1 MFFMLARV
9 LLSGSCCA
17 HFHGRNRY
25 GVSATQLTERVHPM
39 LKNFMQPGN
48 VKTDSNRSSHS
59 AYEPPKPAES
69 PKLAEATRADYL
81 EARKSA
87 PGEDGNKLIVGPNI
101 KLKGSEITDC
111 EILVVEGRV
120 EASMNSRDIRIAEG
134 GVFSGKAEI
143 DVAEVRGTFEGD
155 LTARKRLVIYAT
167 GKVSGVIRYGAM
179 MIEEGGII
187 SGDVATLSAGASLA
201 KLPEAPAQ
209 ISAPEPLEEITSGLE
224 QIHFGSTLARNQ
236 AGKRQG

>member
-1 MFFMLARV
+1 
-9 LLSGSCCA
+9 
-17 HFHGRNRY
+17 
-25 GVSATQLTERVHPM
+25 M
-39 LKNFMQPGN
+39 LKNFMHPGN
-48 VKTDSNRSSHS
+48 AKTDSNRASPTTSHS
-59 AYEPPKPAES
+59 PHESAKRAESVKPADA
-69 PKLAEATRADYL
+69 PRTEAYP
-81 EARKSA
+81 EAAKNA
-87 PGEDGNKLIVGPNI
+87 PGEAGNKLIVGPNI

-167 GKVSGVIRYGAM
+167 GRVSGTIRYGALM
-179 MIEEGGII
+179 VEEGGSI
-187 SGDVATLSAGASLA
+187 SGDVATLSAGARLTKA
-201 KLPEAPAQ
+201 
-209 ISAPEPLEEITSGLE
+209 EPVQEKTAELE
-224 QIHFGSTLARNQ
+224 QIQFGSTLARNQ